1 MMQRTTKKERKE
13 NARNFYQLFKNYKEN
28 RACIVVN
35 RNSSGRTQFLVV
47 PGCLNTGDPVVVAED
62 ASLGVEGCWMEFI
75 RSILGGIHQKTYFED
90 GFKEWLSETLGFA
103 ITYYDGMVFII
114 ERQIKNS

>member
-1 MMQRTTKKERKE
+1 MQRTTKKERKE

-47 PGCLNTGDPVVVAED
+47 PGCLNTGNPVVVAED
-62 ASLGVEGCWMEFI
+62 AEVITCYMGLSSKFNFMEI
-75 RSILGGIHQKTYFED
+75 R
-90 GFKEWLSETLGFA
+90 
-103 ITYYDGMVFII
+103 
-114 ERQIKNS
+114 

>member
-1 MMQRTTKKERKE
+1 MQRTTKKERKE

-47 PGCLNTGDPVVVAED
+47 PGCLNTGNPVVVAED
-62 ASLGVEGCWMEFI
+62 ASLGVEGCWMEFYSKYSGWNTSKDI
-75 RSILGGIHQKTYFED
+75 FRKWI
-90 GFKEWLSETLGFA
+90 
-103 ITYYDGMVFII
+103 
-114 ERQIKNS
+114 

>member
-1 MMQRTTKKERKE
+1 MQRTTKKERKE

-47 PGCLNTGDPVVVAED
+47 PGCLNTGNPVVVAED
-62 ASLGVEGCWMEFI
+62 ASLGVKWMLDG
-75 RSILGGIHQKTYFED
+75 ILFE
-90 GFKEWLSETLGFA
+90 
-103 ITYYDGMVFII
+103 VFWV
-114 ERQIKNS
+114 EYIKRHISKMDLKNG

>member
-1 MMQRTTKKERKE
+1 MQSTTKKERKE

-47 PGCLNTGDPVVVAED
+47 PGCLNTGNPVVVAED

-75 RSILGGIHQKTYFED
+75 RSILGRMYSKRHILKMD
-90 GFKEWLSETLGFA
+90 L
-103 ITYYDGMVFII
+103 
-114 ERQIKNS
+114 KNG